1 MLCGLV
7 GEGKERGWFVIADS
21 LDSYSLLLL
30 TAQKLRG
37 EAVIACGL
45 GRIIPF
51 PLSCFFLFLEGGKE
65 VTMYVH
71 GTGIVDNDYNA
82 AFDSFW
88 EYSMHSTFPG
98 LAGQLSDGIIASAK
112 RVRRQVLY
120 FGCEHALATLS

>member
-1 MLCGLV
+1 MLCELV

-30 TAQKLRG
+30 AAQKLRG

-51 PLSCFFLFLEGGKE
+51 SLSCFFLCLEGGKE
-65 VTMYVH
+65 GRKEETMYVH

-82 AFDSFW
+82 AIDSFW
-88 EYSMHSTFPG
+88 FILLPLSSLVVWSDWLVIFSCSLT
-98 LAGQLSDGIIASAK
+98 AGHPLP
-112 RVRRQVLY
+112 R
-120 FGCEHALATLS
+120 

>member
-51 PLSCFFLFLEGGKE
+51 SLSCFFLFLEGGKE
-65 VTMYVH
+65 ETMYVH

-82 AFDSFW
+82 AFDSFGHDLYVLCF
-88 EYSMHSTFPG
+88 E
-98 LAGQLSDGIIASAK
+98 LSLFLS
-112 RVRRQVLY
+112 RWVL
-120 FGCEHALATLS
+120 